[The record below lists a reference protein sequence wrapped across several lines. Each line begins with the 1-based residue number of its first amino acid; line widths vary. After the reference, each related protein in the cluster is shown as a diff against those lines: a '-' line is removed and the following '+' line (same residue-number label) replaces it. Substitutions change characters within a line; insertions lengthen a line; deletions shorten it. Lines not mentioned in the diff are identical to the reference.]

1 MTPSST
7 SAFKNLYPD
16 VDPPTRGLPLSVSER
31 LALSLALAI
40 AAYGA
45 VTADMLVAGA
55 GVAFTLIA
63 SVLQQHKTARRI
75 RSEARTRFPPGEDW
89 AEYRATRRLN
99 LGILVPLWVCV
110 IIALC
115 AAGYWF
121 VPSKYA
127 TPAAIV
133 IAVFVALLAWFMPGI
148 SPPLWRGKQTDPPPA
163 PEKNTDTAVMYF
175 EKL

>member
-1 MTPSST
+1 MTSST
-7 SAFKNLYPD
+7 TSSFKNLYPD
-16 VDPPTRGLPLSVSER
+16 VDPTRGLPLSVSER

-45 VTADMLVAGA
+45 VTADMLIAGA
-55 GVAFTLIA
+55 GMAFTFIA
-63 SVLQQHKTARRI
+63 SVLQEHKTARRI
-75 RSEARTRFPPGEDW
+75 RSEARTRFPSEDW
-89 AEYRATRRLN
+89 AEHRATRRFN
-99 LGILVPLWVCV
+99 LGVLVPLWVGI

-121 VPSKYA
+121 VPPEYA

-133 IAVFVALLAWFMPGI
+133 IAVLVALLAWFMPGI
-148 SPPLWRGKQTDPPPA
+148 SPLWRGKQTDPPA
-163 PEKNTDTAVMYF
+163 PEEDTDTAVMYF

>member
-1 MTPSST
+1 MTSSST

-16 VDPPTRGLPLSVSER
+16 VDPTRGLPLSVSER

-75 RSEARTRFPPGEDW
+75 RSEARTRFPAKTGPNT
-89 AEYRATRRLN
+89 A
-99 LGILVPLWVCV
+99 P
-110 IIALC
+110 
-115 AAGYWF
+115 
-121 VPSKYA
+121 
-127 TPAAIV
+127 
-133 IAVFVALLAWFMPGI
+133 
-148 SPPLWRGKQTDPPPA
+148 RGGSTSA
-163 PEKNTDTAVMYF
+163 S
-175 EKL
+175 